1 MGKPPATV
9 AVIDI
14 GSNSG
19 RVVVYRYQAGGHL
32 QLLAGSR
39 ASLRLVRDLDA
50 SHRLSREALDR
61 AWEAV
66 LDFRAIAAGAG
77 AERILAV
84 ATAATR
90 DAENGPDFIA
100 RIRAELGI
108 EVRIL
113 SGEEEARFG
122 FLGAVSGLPVE
133 NGVLFDMGGGSMQ
146 VSHFRGRRLLT
157 SVSLPLGSLR
167 LSDAYLKSD
176 PPTGREVKRLREHAR
191 EALEG
196 ARVGPLQKGEQF
208 VGTGG
213 TLRNLAKI
221 DRRGREGYPITRLH
235 GYVLGRRRIKEIT
248 GLLVERKKKRRERV
262 PGLNDDRGDSIVGGS
277 LAIQALM
284 DVLEAPDVLVSGQG
298 VREGLA
304 HGLIGDELPAP
315 ADVRASSVAALVSRF
330 DGFSAESARRRCLL
344 VGALYDELEP
354 DADPEF
360 RQALE
365 HAATVLDIGRSIDFF
380 DRHEHV
386 AEIVL
391 ATDLNGFSHRG
402 IALVSAIARSAGDD
416 DTRAKSYAPLLGG
429 DDGEKVLRAAVILA
443 LADDIEERCPPEVPI
458 HLDCRIRKDEVALTV
473 PELGGWRDRKIG
485 PRFGKAFGRELVVAA
500 PTR

>member
-39 ASLRLVRDLDA
+39 ASLRLVRDLDE
-50 SHRLSREALDR
+50 SHRLSQEALHR

-66 LDFRAIAAGAG
+66 LDFRAIAEGAG
-77 AERILAV
+77 AEKTLAV

-100 RIRAELGI
+100 RVRAELGI

-122 FLGAVSGLPVE
+122 FLGALGGLPVE
-133 NGVLFDMGGGSMQ
+133 HGVLFDMGGGSMQ
-146 VSHFRGRRLLT
+146 VSHFRGRRLMT

-167 LSDAYLKSD
+167 LSDAFLKSD

-191 EALEG
+191 AALEE
-196 ARVGPLQKGEQF
+196 ARVGPLEKGEQF

-235 GYVLGRRRIKEIT
+235 GYVLGRRRVKEIT
-248 GLLVERKKKRRERV
+248 GLLVERKQKRRERV
-262 PGLNDDRGDSIVGGS
+262 PGLNEDRGDSIVGGS
-277 LAIQALM
+277 LAIQSLM
-284 DVLEAPDVLVSGQG
+284 EVLEAPDVVVSGQG

-304 HGLIGDELPAP
+304 QSLISEELSAP
-315 ADVRASSVAALVSRF
+315 AAVRASSLAAMVSRF
-330 DGFSAESARRRCLL
+330 DGFSAEAARRRRALAA
-344 VGALYDELEP
+344 ALYDDLEP
-354 DADPEF
+354 AADPEF
-360 RQALE
+360 REALE
-365 HAATVLDIGRSIDFF
+365 QAATVLDVGRSIDFF

-402 IALVSAIARSAGDD
+402 IALV
-416 DTRAKSYAPLLGG
+416 
-429 DDGEKVLRAAVILA
+429 
-443 LADDIEERCPPEVPI
+443 
-458 HLDCRIRKDEVALTV
+458 
-473 PELGGWRDRKIG
+473 
-485 PRFGKAFGRELVVAA
+485 
-500 PTR
+500 

>member
-50 SHRLSREALDR
+50 SHRLSQEALLR

-66 LDFRAIAAGAG
+66 RDFRAIAAGKG
-77 AERILAV
+77 AERTLAV

-100 RIRAELGI
+100 RIRNELGI

-122 FLGAVSGLPVE
+122 FLGAVGGLPVE
-133 NGVLFDMGGGSMQ
+133 HGVLFDMGGGSMQ
-146 VSHFRGRRLLT
+146 VSHFRGRRLMT

-167 LSDAYLKSD
+167 LSDAFLESD
-176 PPTGREVKRLREHAR
+176 PPTRGEVKRLREHAR
-191 EALEG
+191 AALKKAG
-196 ARVGPLQKGEQF
+196 VGPLEKGEQF

-235 GYVLGRRRIKEIT
+235 GYVLGRRRVIEIT
-248 GLLVERKKKRRERV
+248 GFLVDRKKKKREQV

-277 LAIQALM
+277 LAIQTLM
-284 DVLEAPDVLVSGQG
+284 EVLEAPDVLVSGQG

-304 HGLIGDELPAP
+304 RSLIGMELPTP
-315 ADVRASSVAALVSRF
+315 AVIRASSVAALVSRF
-330 DGFSAESARRRCLL
+330 DGFSAESAHRRCALS
-344 VGALYDELEP
+344 GALYDALEP

-360 RQALE
+360 REALE
-365 HAATVLDIGRSIDFF
+365 QAATVLDIGRSIDFF

-402 IALVSAIARSAGDD
+402 IALVSALLRSAGDD
-416 DTRAKSYAPLLGG
+416 DRRAKSYAPLVAG

-443 LADDIEERCPPEVPI
+443 LADDIEERCPPGAEV

-473 PELGGWRDRKIG
+473 PELAGWRERKIG
-485 PRFGKAFGRELVVAA
+485 PRFGKAFGRKLIVASR
-500 PTR
+500 TR

>member
-1 MGKPPATV
+1 MGKPPGTV

-39 ASLRLVRDLDA
+39 ASLRLVRDLDE
-50 SHRLSREALDR
+50 SHRLSQEALHR

-66 LDFRAIAAGAG
+66 LDFRAIAEGAG
-77 AERILAV
+77 AEKTLAV

-100 RIRAELGI
+100 RVRAELGI

-122 FLGAVSGLPVE
+122 FLGALGGLPVE
-133 NGVLFDMGGGSMQ
+133 HGVLFDMGGGSMQ
-146 VSHFRGRRLLT
+146 VSRFRGRRLMT

-167 LSDAYLKSD
+167 LSDAFLKSD

-191 EALEG
+191 AALEG
-196 ARVGPLQKGEQF
+196 ARVGPLEKGEQF

-235 GYVLGRRRIKEIT
+235 GYVLGRRRVKEIT
-248 GLLVERKKKRRERV
+248 GLLVERKQKRRERV

-277 LAIQALM
+277 LAIQTLM
-284 DVLEAPDVLVSGQG
+284 EVLEAPDVVVSGQG

-304 HGLIGDELPAP
+304 QSLISEELSAP
-315 ADVRASSVAALVSRF
+315 AAVRASSLAAMVSRF
-330 DGFSAESARRRCLL
+330 DGFSAEAARRRRALAA
-344 VGALYDELEP
+344 ALYDDLEP
-354 DADPEF
+354 GADPEF
-360 RQALE
+360 REALE
-365 HAATVLDIGRSIDFF
+365 QAATVLDVGRSIDFF

-402 IALVSAIARSAGDD
+402 IALVSAILRSAGDE
-416 DTRAKSYAPLLGG
+416 DTRAKSYAPLLAG
-429 DDGEKVLRAAVILA
+429 DDGQKVLRAGVILT
-443 LADDIEERCPPEVPI
+443 LADDIEERCKPGAEV
-458 HLDCRIRKDEVALTV
+458 HLDCRVRNDEVVVTV
-473 PELGGWRDRKIG
+473 PELAGWRERKIAS
-485 PRFGKAFGRELVVAA
+485 RFGKAFGRKLIVASGK
-500 PTR
+500 R